1 MDVDDDVIMEMN
13 LTGLDL
19 NQEPTDQPL
28 HWVARY
34 GYRSFVGVLSS
45 FELVLECE
53 YVVRGEIVTLAQLLF
68 VSEDIALSLL
78 YVIILLF
85 WINLKLRAY
94 LDLYLSMPMKK
105 HLRES
110 SIVIV
115 FTFSLVDNAVRV
127 CLRWLGEPITLFG
140 EREMERRDRLR
151 MLMANLDSEGQ
162 LEKLMK
168 AHEDEEAAATVLLEA
183 PREIVRY
190 LLVRSARRLGRVKK
204 KRDDLDED
212 LDAEVDWSLKQ
223 VTNLGL
229 ECSEIGD
236 DRPLLGCSIS
246 YGGKMLATWNKL
258 GEYMSVDG
266 KILNERPLIT
276 DCSNF
281 MPDQNSQF
289 PGTTNSLMIMEE
301 EKPLA
306 MDRAMSSIDEYE
318 VINLE
323 EYARMFSY
331 WQKHFKWC
339 ILKLTLNMQ
348 LDLFI

>member
-1 MDVDDDVIMEMN
+1 MKVLYCNIGNPQSLGQQPITFFREVLALCDHPAILDKSE
-13 LTGLDL
+13 TQGLF
-19 NQEPTDQPL
+19 
-28 HWVARY
+28 
-34 GYRSFVGVLSS
+34 S
-45 FELVLECE
+45 
-53 YVVRGEIVTLAQLLF
+53 
-68 VSEDIALSLL
+68 
-78 YVIILLF
+78 
-85 WINLKLRAY
+85 

-115 FTFSLVDNAVRV
+115 FTFSLVGNAVRA
-127 CLRWLGEPITLFG
+127 CLRRLGEPITLFG

-162 LEKLMK
+162 LEKLMN
-168 AHEDEEAAATVLLEA
+168 AHEDEEAAATALLEA

-190 LLVRSARRLGRVKK
+190 SLVRSTRRLGQVKK
-204 KRDDLDED
+204 KRDDPDED
-212 LDAEVDWSLKQ
+212 LDVEVDWSLKQ
-223 VTNLGL
+223 AANLGL

-276 DCSNF
+276 DCCQLPRKNDLKLIF
-281 MPDQNSQF
+281 LVLCPIKIPNSQF

-318 VINLE
+318 VLYLE

-331 WQKHFKWC
+331 
-339 ILKLTLNMQ
+339 
-348 LDLFI
+348 